1 MNERGTVVRDRYASN
16 APGIKEG
23 VAHGPAILLILSA
36 LLAFASIST
45 DLYLPAMPVMAASL
59 HADSAMMELTV
70 SGYLAGFSLGQLFW
84 GPFSD
89 RFGRRLPVALGCL
102 LFIVGSAG
110 CALSSDGATMI
121 IWRVVQALGACAN
134 VVLARAMVRD
144 LFEGRQAAQ
153 KMSTLMTIMGIAPL
167 AGPTVGGQILHLFSW
182 PAIFWT
188 LVILG
193 FATLISLM
201 FLPETL
207 PPARRSPAS
216 FKAIILR
223 YGMLLSAPKF
233 LAYVATGGFFYA
245 GTFAYI
251 AGSPFAY
258 IDYHH
263 VSPQRYGVLFGA
275 GIVGL
280 MATNQLNARSLRR
293 HDSDTMMF
301 IGGAVSAVAG
311 IIIAFATWDDLGG
324 LTLLICG
331 CFMFVSA
338 TGFVLAN
345 AITGALGCLPQ
356 FSGSASALC
365 GALQYSAG
373 ILGSALVA
381 KFADGTPWPMGA
393 TVAICGIGCVLSAAF
408 VLWSTPKSEH
418 P

>member
-16 APGIKEG
+16 APGIKES
-23 VAHGPAILLILSA
+23 VAHGPAILLIFSA

-216 FKAIILR
+216 FKAMRKQVRLASQR
-223 YGMLLSAPKF
+223 MFRCLSVCQ
-233 LAYVATGGFFYA
+233 LAE
-245 GTFAYI
+245 
-251 AGSPFAY
+251 
-258 IDYHH
+258 
-263 VSPQRYGVLFGA
+263 
-275 GIVGL
+275 
-280 MATNQLNARSLRR
+280 AR
-293 HDSDTMMF
+293 
-301 IGGAVSAVAG
+301 
-311 IIIAFATWDDLGG
+311 
-324 LTLLICG
+324 
-331 CFMFVSA
+331 
-338 TGFVLAN
+338 
-345 AITGALGCLPQ
+345 
-356 FSGSASALC
+356 
-365 GALQYSAG
+365 
-373 ILGSALVA
+373 
-381 KFADGTPWPMGA
+381 
-393 TVAICGIGCVLSAAF
+393 
-408 VLWSTPKSEH
+408 
-418 P
+418 